1 MNLNPGTT
9 YLSIGLAGLFCL
21 ATICGCLEGPT
32 TPEQDIFVWGRRGL
46 DDGRFMKPR
55 AITIDEQDRLYIVD
69 KTARVQVFDREG
81 NFLHGWRMPEFIQ
94 GKPCGL
100 SISQDGHLMV
110 CDTHY
115 FRLLF
120 YTLEGELIEE
130 RTIGG
135 VNGRGPGEFGFLTDA
150 VQDSLGNIY
159 ISEYGD
165 YDRIQK
171 FTPSGDYV
179 YEWGEHGEGP
189 GQFQRPQGL
198 AMDENDHLW
207 VADASNGRIQIF
219 DVSGNEPKFIRTWG
233 KMGSEVGELSY
244 PYEIILDGEG
254 HVYVC
259 EFGNHR
265 IQKFDLNGK
274 SLGTWGSAGKEPGQ
288 LHQPWAMCWDSE
300 RELHIVDTY
309 NNRIQRFPSSQL
321 GNSTLPVTAEK

>member
-1 MNLNPGTT
+1 
-9 YLSIGLAGLFCL
+9 
-21 ATICGCLEGPT
+21 
-32 TPEQDIFVWGRRGL
+32 
-46 DDGRFMKPR
+46 
-55 AITIDEQDRLYIVD
+55 
-69 KTARVQVFDREG
+69 
-81 NFLHGWRMPEFIQ
+81 MPELIQ

-120 YTLEGELIEE
+120 YTLEGELVEE

-150 VQDSLGNIY
+150 VQDSKGNIY

-171 FTPSGDYV
+171 FTPTGEYV
-179 YEWGEHGEGP
+179 YQWGEHGEAP

-219 DVSGNEPKFIRTWG
+219 DVSGNEPKLDRTWG
-233 KMGSEVGELSY
+233 KPGAKPGELSY
-244 PYEIILDGEG
+244 PYEIFLDGEG
-254 HVYVC
+254 HVFVC

-265 IQKFDLNGK
+265 IQKFDLNGN
-274 SLGTWGSAGKEPGQ
+274 SIGIWGSAGKESGQ

-300 RELHIVDTY
+300 RAIHVVDSY
-309 NNRIQRFPSSQL
+309 NNRIQRFSASQL
-321 GNSTLPVTAEK
+321 DNSTSSADDN

>member
-1 MNLNPGTT
+1 
-9 YLSIGLAGLFCL
+9 
-21 ATICGCLEGPT
+21 
-32 TPEQDIFVWGRRGL
+32 
-46 DDGRFMKPR
+46 MKPR
-55 AITIDEQDRLYIVD
+55 AITIDDQDRLYIVD
-69 KTARVQVFDREG
+69 KTARVQVFDRDG
-81 NFLHGWRMPEFIQ
+81 KFLRGWRMPELIQ

-120 YTLEGELIEE
+120 YTLEGELVEE
-130 RTIGG
+130 RT
-135 VNGRGPGEFGFLTDA
+135 GEFGFLTDA
-150 VQDSLGNIY
+150 VQDSKGNIY

-171 FTPSGDYV
+171 FTPTGEYV
-179 YEWGEHGEGP
+179 YQWGEHGEAP

-219 DVSGNEPKFIRTWG
+219 DVSGNEPKLDRTWG
-233 KMGSEVGELSY
+233 KPGAKPGELSY
-244 PYEIILDGEG
+244 PYEIFLDGEG
-254 HVYVC
+254 HVFVC

-265 IQKFDLNGK
+265 IQKFDLNGN
-274 SLGTWGSAGKEPGQ
+274 SIGIWGSAGKESGQ

-300 RELHIVDTY
+300 RAIHVVDSY
-309 NNRIQRFPSSQL
+309 NNRIQRFPASQL
-321 GNSTLPVTAEK
+321 DNSTSSADDN

>member
-1 MNLNPGTT
+1 MIYYP
-9 YLSIGLAGLFCL
+9 
-21 ATICGCLEGPT
+21 EG
-32 TPEQDIFVWGRRGL
+32 
-46 DDGRFMKPR
+46 
-55 AITIDEQDRLYIVD
+55 
-69 KTARVQVFDREG
+69 
-81 NFLHGWRMPEFIQ
+81 
-94 GKPCGL
+94 
-100 SISQDGHLMV
+100 
-110 CDTHY
+110 
-115 FRLLF
+115 
-120 YTLEGELIEE
+120 
-130 RTIGG
+130 
-135 VNGRGPGEFGFLTDA
+135 
-150 VQDSLGNIY
+150 IY
-159 ISEYGD
+159 
-165 YDRIQK
+165 
-171 FTPSGDYV
+171 
-179 YEWGEHGEGP
+179 H
-189 GQFQRPQGL
+189 
-198 AMDENDHLW
+198 HH
-207 VADASNGRIQIF
+207 RIQIF